1 MSHLYRGNKRAPAEI
16 WQEIKCFLAQHP
28 GIYRTRLQNKS
39 MGVRFGAKLTEDG
52 RVQVTLRKGQ
62 HHTLPDKDFSALYPL
77 YFRREQG
84 EAVTDEALAESHYS
98 IYFWGL
104 IYWCH
109 IRREM
114 PPADGESKALL
125 ARR

>member
-1 MSHLYRGNKRAPAEI
+1 MSHLHQGNEHAPAEV
-16 WQEIKCFLAQHP
+16 WQEIKRFVAHHP
-28 GIYRTRLQNKS
+28 GIYRTRLQNKG
-39 MGVRFGAKLTEDG
+39 MGVRFGAELTEDG
-52 RVQVTLRKGQ
+52 RVRVTLQKGQ

-77 YFRREQG
+77 YFRREHG
-84 EAVTDEALAESHYS
+84 EAVTAEALAESHYS

-114 PPADGESKALL
+114 PPAEGGVEASQAQ
-125 ARR
+125 R